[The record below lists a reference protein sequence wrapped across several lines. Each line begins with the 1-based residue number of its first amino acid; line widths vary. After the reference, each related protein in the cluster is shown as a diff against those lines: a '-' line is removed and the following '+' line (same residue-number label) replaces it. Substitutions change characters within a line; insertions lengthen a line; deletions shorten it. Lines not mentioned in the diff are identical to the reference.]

1 MSDVTWSVEL
11 EPEVEE
17 WLDKLRVDRFATV
30 LVHIERLAATGSSLR
45 MPASRSLG
53 HGLFELRVDLDRMAW
68 RITFFFPGRRRVVL
82 LTVFR
87 KQRMNER
94 SEVARA
100 RRAMATCITERHTTE
115 ED

>member
-1 MSDVTWSVEL
+1 MFDVTWTVEL

-17 WLDKLRVDRFATV
+17 WLDNLRVDRFAAV
-30 LVHIERLAATGSSLR
+30 LVHIERLAARGSSLR
-45 MPASRSLG
+45 MPASRPLG
-53 HGLFELRVDLDRMAW
+53 QGLFELRFDLDRMAW
-68 RITFFFPGRRRVVL
+68 RVTFFFPGQRRVVL

-100 RRAMATCITERHTTE
+100 RRAMATCIAERHTAE
-115 ED
+115 EE